1 MLRVLIGINI
11 NCNLYVTALIR
22 SYKLYNKI
30 GQSWGGINTITTI
43 HQTGE
48 QAETTGLLLPVYI
61 RQCGGRDQQRRGRRQ
76 PGDSHRKDYARNVSL
91 ADVFIFLVLSR
102 GAGAGLVHTKSQVQ
116 YLTAESLWHSL
127 IRTSYIVT
135 RLLPLEMR
143 TTKTKYNKFLNE
155 S

>member
-30 GQSWGGINTITTI
+30 GQSWGGINTTTNI

-48 QAETTGLLLPVYI
+48 QAETAGLLLPVYI

-102 GAGAGLVHTKSQVQ
+102 GAGAGLVPSTYQVSSAVFDRREPVAQ
-116 YLTAESLWHSL
+116 FDD
-127 IRTSYIVT
+127 SY
-135 RLLPLEMR
+135 
-143 TTKTKYNKFLNE
+143 
-155 S
+155 